1 MTDDPKLRYHRVA
14 LPHGAAATRHVE
26 EGPSRGWAVTD
37 DPKLRHDCVALPYER
52 LPPDTSEAA

>member
-1 MTDDPKLRYHRVA
+1 MGR
-14 LPHGAAATRHVE
+14 LPPDTSKKDRRAA
-26 EGPSRGWAVTD
+26 GAVTD